1 MVHFHQLSTFK
12 IPDAYRGMG
21 LRDRGAVMLRQNVTI
36 IETPQGF
43 LWTQQ
48 GKYYKTLAAVRR
60 AVECDAKV
68 IAKSPAANGAV
79 ATLFEVY

>member
-1 MVHFHQLSTFK
+1 MARTLLL
-12 IPDAYRGMG
+12 
-21 LRDRGAVMLRQNVTI
+21 LRADKSSMLKQTVTI
-36 IETPQGF
+36 IETTQGF

-48 GKYYKTLAAVRR
+48 GKYYKTLAAARR
-60 AVECDAKV
+60 AMERDAKV